1 MKMRKAT
8 SVVLASSL
16 LFGGF
21 QTSHALMQEDVQAP
35 NVLSQQKVKEFKEH
49 VPVFVQEMHQERF
62 ANSDV
67 KNAKA
72 YLNKQKNK
80 LGIQKTEENLKAKKV
95 ETDELGMTHVRF
107 NQEKNGI
114 PIEGTEVI
122 VHFNDQNE
130 VVAMNGHVSEEN
142 ALENLDTTPKL
153 SANEAMEIAKTD
165 VKAPKELRYKPKSEL
180 VVYPFEGENYLAHK
194 VNVTFMSDDP
204 GNWFVYV
211 DAHSGQVIDKLNALH
226 PLEEYEMEDHKG
238 VGTGV
243 HGEHRGDLHMSRTK
257 ADGDSTKFMLA
268 DHSHEGLE
276 GIFTYDY
283 KTGELVTNES
293 ASFKEEEHAPGVD
306 AHYNSEQV
314 YDYYKEAHDRNSL
327 DDEGMAIVSYVN
339 FGNNYNNAFWNG
351 RHMTYGNGDGDF
363 LVPLSAGLDVAA
375 HEMTHGVIT
384 NTANL
389 VYRNQSG
396 ALNEAY
402 ADIFGAII
410 DDENWELGEDIMGP
424 GAIED
429 GRTALRSLSD
439 PSKFPVN
446 EAYIPYG
453 NGEGMYPSHMDEYYD
468 LPWYLDNGG
477 VHINSSIINH
487 AAYLTAQEI
496 GREALGQ
503 IYYRAL
509 VHYLT
514 PNSDFQEARQVIV
527 QSAIDLYGEG
537 SEEVQATA
545 SGFDQVGINEE

>member
-1 MKMRKAT
+1 MAKT
-8 SVVLASSL
+8 SV
-16 LFGGF
+16 
-21 QTSHALMQEDVQAP
+21 EAP
-35 NVLSQQKVKEFKEH
+35 DQ
-49 VPVFVQEMHQERF
+49 
-62 ANSDV
+62 
-67 KNAKA
+67 
-72 YLNKQKNK
+72 
-80 LGIQKTEENLKAKKV
+80 LKY
-95 ETDELGMTHVRF
+95 EPR
-107 NQEKNGI
+107 
-114 PIEGTEVI
+114 
-122 VHFNDQNE
+122 
-130 VVAMNGHVSEEN
+130 
-142 ALENLDTTPKL
+142 
-153 SANEAMEIAKTD
+153 
-165 VKAPKELRYKPKSEL
+165 SEL
-180 VVYPFEGENYLAHK
+180 VIYPFEGEQYLAHK
-194 VNVTFMSDDP
+194 VNVTFLSDEP

-211 DAHSGQVIDKLNALH
+211 DAHTGEVIDQFNALH
-226 PLEEYEMEDHKG
+226 PLEEYKMEDHTG

-243 HGEHRGDLHMSRTK
+243 HGELRGDLHMSRVK
-257 ADGDSTKFMLA
+257 ADGDSTHFMLA

-276 GIFTYDY
+276 GILTYDY
-283 KTGELVTNES
+283 KTGELVTNNS
-293 ASFKEEEHAPGVD
+293 AAFNSEEDAPGVD

-314 YDYYKEAHDRNSL
+314 YDYYKEEHDRNSL

-351 RHMTYGNGDGDF
+351 RNMTYGNGDGDF
-363 LVPLSAGLDVAA
+363 MVPLSAGLDVAA
-375 HEMTHGVIT
+375 HEMTHGVIS

-389 VYRNQSG
+389 VYRGQSG
-396 ALNEAY
+396 ALNESF

-424 GAIED
+424 GAVED

-446 EAYIPYG
+446 EAYVPYG
-453 NGEGMYPSHMDEYYD
+453 NGDGMYPSHMDEFYD

-496 GREALGQ
+496 GREALGN

-514 PNSDFQEARQVIV
+514 PNSNFQEARQVIV

-537 SEEVQATA
+537 SEEAQATA